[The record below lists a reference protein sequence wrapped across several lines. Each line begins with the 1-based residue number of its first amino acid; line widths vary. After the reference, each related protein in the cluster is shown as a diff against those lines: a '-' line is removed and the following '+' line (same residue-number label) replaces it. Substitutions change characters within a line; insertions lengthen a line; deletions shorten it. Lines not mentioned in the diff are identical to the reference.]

1 MECHKLSTYSAL
13 NIAELSKTDHTLTH
27 AYTACNTNCLYQGG
41 QYPKPHSRQI
51 HVRFIMLQHV
61 GLRGYIL

>member
-27 AYTACNTNCLYQGG
+27 AYKHTHIQHAT
-41 QYPKPHSRQI
+41 QI
-51 HVRFIMLQHV
+51 V
-61 GLRGYIL
+61 YIREANIQSLTLDRSMSDLSCYSMWG